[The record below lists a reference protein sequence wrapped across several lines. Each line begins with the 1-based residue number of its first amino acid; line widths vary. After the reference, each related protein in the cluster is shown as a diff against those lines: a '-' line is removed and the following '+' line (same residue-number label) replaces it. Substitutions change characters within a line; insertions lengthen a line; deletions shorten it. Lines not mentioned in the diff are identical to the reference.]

1 MKIFMSKFGYYG
13 DGGSSLKS
21 VSDWSYE
28 ELLDRA
34 LASIPKVI
42 SRAERF
48 EIPTAVTTI
57 VGNKTII
64 HNFKDICEVF
74 NREPKHVARFILRE
88 IGTAGDIEDSRL
100 ILQGRFSRSTIN
112 NIIARYAKL
121 FVICPICGAPDTY
134 ITKERRVYILICT
147 ACGARTSITAR

>member
-1 MKIFMSKFGYYG
+1 
-13 DGGSSLKS
+13 LRS
-21 VSDWSYE
+21 VKDWSYE

-34 LASIPKVI
+34 LSQVPKVV

-48 EIPTAVTTI
+48 EIPMATTTI

-64 HNFKDICEVF
+64 HNFKEICEIL
-74 NREPKHVARFILRE
+74 NREPKHVARFLLRE

-100 ILQGRFSRSTIN
+100 VLQGRFSRSTIN
-112 NIIARYAKL
+112 NIIARYAKI

-134 ITKERRVYILICT
+134 IRKEKRVYILVCT
-147 ACGARTSITAR
+147 ACGAKNSITAGRGA